1 MARGDALLA
10 HHDHIKSHLNL
21 MAITSARS
29 RDAVSNASRFG
40 GRQPRNVRRFNS
52 GRLRMADAIFGR
64 DADRLLARQVIR
76 SVALSYIT
84 SALLLLGFALAGT
97 IRLWLPFAYAGAG
110 LLECG
115 VFYYLTDQPSKIID
129 GYDYLIPERLIL
141 STAMQLLF
149 MALAPQIAFYFLTM
163 LFVVY
168 ALGSVG
174 ISARQAAFTWLGVA
188 IVTSW
193 LFLHNRTGGVP
204 HSTFAERALVWLSFI
219 VTLGRCVMLGVFGR
233 LLRIRLQKRTHQ
245 LGETVAALK
254 QRDQSLER
262 VNAELL
268 HQASHDSLTGLA
280 NRVLFAERLKEAVS
294 QQRPFAVCV
303 LDLDR
308 FKLINDS
315 LGHGAGDALL
325 KLVARRLLGV
335 IRSDDAVARAG
346 GDEFLLLLRDVSSL
360 EEIERLVNRWIESLA
375 ESCRLQENELH
386 VSSSIGIARFPVDG
400 GTGEDL
406 LARADEAM
414 YHAKQN
420 GRNTYRF
427 FDAGAMG
434 FTRERL
440 TIEADLRHAVS
451 SGQFELHYQPKID
464 IASGEIRSV
473 EALLRWQHPVRGRM
487 MPGEFISIAEDTGLI
502 LPIGDWVIREACRQT
517 RHWQLQGLPFLRV
530 AVNVSPMQFRQSNFL
545 HVVSE
550 ALSSNSLDP
559 SSLEIELTEAT
570 LMSNAEK
577 SVSMLERLSQLGV
590 VVSIDDFGTGYS
602 SMSYLQRFPIDKLKI
617 DRSFIRDLNSNP
629 DDASIVRAIIS
640 LAHGLRLKVVAEG
653 VESAGQL
660 ELLKRMGC
668 DQYQGFLRSPAVPA
682 SEVEALLTE
691 NQALVRAMAHPG
703 MDRTYGKL
711 ARLLHN
717 A

>member
-1 MARGDALLA
+1 MAEGILG
-10 HHDHIKSHLNL
+10 K
-21 MAITSARS
+21 
-29 RDAVSNASRFG
+29 
-40 GRQPRNVRRFNS
+40 
-52 GRLRMADAIFGR
+52 
-64 DADRLLARQVIR
+64 DADRLLARRVIR
-76 SVALSYIT
+76 SVAISYVI
-84 SALLLLGFALAGT
+84 SAALLLGFAFAGT
-97 IRLWLPFAYAGAG
+97 IGFVLPFAYAACG

-115 VFYYLTDQPSKIID
+115 VFYFLTDQAAKLVE
-129 GYDYLIPERLIL
+129 GYDYLIPQRLIL
-141 STAMQLLF
+141 STAMQLVF
-149 MALAPQIAFYFLTM
+149 MALAPQISFYFLTM

-168 ALGSVG
+168 ALGSIG
-174 ISARQAAFTWLGVA
+174 ITARQAALTWLGVA
-188 IVTSW
+188 VCTLV
-193 LFLHNRTGGVP
+193 LFLRSKSGWVP
-204 HSTFAERALVWLSFI
+204 HATLAERALVWLSFV
-219 VTLGRCVMLGVFGR
+219 VTLGRCVLLGVFGR
-233 LLRIRLQKRTHQ
+233 LLRIRLQRRTHQ

-254 QRDQSLER
+254 QRDESLER

-280 NRVLFAERLKEAVS
+280 NRVLFAERLKDAVA
-294 QQRPFAVCV
+294 QTRPFAVCV

-315 LGHGAGDALL
+315 LGHGAGDTLL
-325 KLVARRLLGV
+325 KMAAQRLLSAT
-335 IRSDDAVARAG
+335 RADDSVARAG

-360 EEIERLVNRWIESLA
+360 EEIERLVTRCNEMLA
-375 ESCRLQENELH
+375 ESCRLQGSDLH
-386 VSSSIGIARFPVDG
+386 VSSSIGVARFPVDG
-400 GTGEDL
+400 TTGEEL

-414 YHAKQN
+414 YHAKQS
-420 GRNTYRF
+420 GRNMHRF
-427 FDAGAMG
+427 FDAGSMG
-434 FTRERL
+434 FSRVRL
-440 TIEADLRHAVS
+440 AIEAELRHAVS
-451 SGQFELHYQPKID
+451 HGEFQLHYQPKID
-464 IASGEIRSV
+464 IDGGEIRSV

-487 MPGEFISIAEDTGLI
+487 MPGEFIAIAEDTGLI
-502 LPIGDWVIREACRQT
+502 LSIGEWVIREACRQT
-517 RHWQLQGLPFLRV
+517 RQWQLQGLPFLRV
-530 AVNVSPMQFRQSNFL
+530 AVNVSPMQFRQANFL
-545 HVVSE
+545 QVVSE

-682 SEVEALLTE
+682 GEVEAILAD
-691 NQALVRAMAHPG
+691 NQSQIRALALPG
-703 MDRTYGKL
+703 ADRTYGKL
-711 ARLLHN
+711 ARMVRGN